1 MPSLLQLH
9 LEADKAKAEEPN
21 PSKQEEKEPQP
32 VAMGKRLHEIVNRAA
47 HKAATHSS
55 RQGSGI
61 FSK

>member
-21 PSKQEEKEPQP
+21 PSKPEEKEPQP